1 MNRRTA
7 LFSAALLLTGCSGYL
22 SHDVPSGQPA
32 LTDMQVEK
40 FKQQF
45 DAAPGPK
52 LLVLLSPT

>member
-1 MNRRTA
+1 MSRRAA
-7 LFSAALLLTGCSGYL
+7 LFIAALLLAGCSGYL